1 MSDNIVN
8 ISKDNKEIKIEFFTN
23 KNIDELPFCDI
34 IEELKSFG
42 RGDGYSSVHKP
53 FKIGSSYVFSK
64 NPEEYAEQL
73 YDDAC
78 KNKTGIYVTFS
89 SESKSESKS
98 NLGTSYAFEVIKF
111 KSEDPHHWYIAAYC
125 KKDCNLLDDLNLLL
139 DRIVDL

>member
-42 RGDGYSSVHKP
+42 RSDGYSSVHKP

-89 SESKSESKS
+89 SES

-111 KSEDPHHWYIAAYC
+111 KSEDPFHWYIAAYC
-125 KKDCNLLDDLNLLL
+125 KKDCNMLDDLNLLL
-139 DRIVDL
+139 NNIINL